1 MKLPLSH
8 PLPDYLS
15 QFPFYDR
22 LPRRLSEYIHHKY
35 GHLSCID
42 VGANIGD
49 TIASFYKRDTDTFL
63 GIEPAPT
70 FAKLLADNWGWN
82 RNVTVVSEACSSSS
96 GEGAFVI
103 QENNGTASILQTED
117 GVTLSVRALDEI
129 VSDHPFAMN
138 SNVVKIDTDGHD
150 FEVIAGCAGLLSRN
164 LPAVLF
170 ECVACENSTYVEDCL
185 RTLKSLERI
194 GYKGFLVYDNLG
206 NLMGRY
212 SLCGLS
218 PFQNL
223 LFCQLTGGNLYYFD
237 ILVMKDEDVCE
248 FFKTEVD
255 YFVDKMSNKSLQRTA
270 IAAAELRS

>member
-1 MKLPLSH
+1 M
-8 PLPDYLS
+8 
-15 QFPFYDR
+15 
-22 LPRRLSEYIHHKY
+22 
-35 GHLSCID
+35 
-42 VGANIGD
+42 
-49 TIASFYKRDTDTFL
+49 
-63 GIEPAPT
+63 
-70 FAKLLADNWGWN
+70 
-82 RNVTVVSEACSSSS
+82 
-96 GEGAFVI
+96 
-103 QENNGTASILQTED
+103 
-117 GVTLSVRALDEI
+117 
-129 VSDHPFAMN
+129 
-138 SNVVKIDTDGHD
+138 
-150 FEVIAGCAGLLSRN
+150 
-164 LPAVLF
+164 
-170 ECVACENSTYVEDCL
+170 

-248 FFKTEVD
+248 FFTVFVVMIQRGHCDPASTFDPKTEVD